1 MGLTKDRM
9 TLCDALFFYEL
20 PVPIGDPSCSGIADD
35 PHMGYCEMVLN
46 NANIYAYGFSKN
58 RGGVAAKFEYTA
70 YSKLAA
76 AKISNISIYGFTY
89 LTSNLHGH
97 FVAEYRI

>member
-1 MGLTKDRM
+1 MWGGLKKSFLRGLNFEQLLVYVVTHYLIYTSLSFKSH
-9 TLCDALFFYEL
+9 LGG
-20 PVPIGDPSCSGIADD
+20 PVT
-35 PHMGYCEMVLN
+35 
-46 NANIYAYGFSKN
+46 
-58 RGGVAAKFEYTA
+58 AKFEYTA

-89 LTSNLHGH
+89 VTSNIHGH